1 MLRLEGQGVGE
12 GLFPLLHGLP
22 RQAVNEV
29 QTHVREFGPPA
40 GGHGL
45 LHLLP
50 CVDAAQGPE
59 TGVVRGLDP
68 QGDAVEARPPQ
79 RPEGLPV
86 SGAVGVGLQCDLGV
100 GIDVIVLLYGFQQ
113 LRQPLLPQIA
123 GGAAA
128 KVHRVHRMLR
138 RLRGHLDQVALQ
150 CRRVGVHAILP
161 PGEGVEVAV
170 GAFGPAEGDVQI
182 QPQRMRLLGHDHA
195 SSLGGR
201 MMTASKGQFTLQDRH
216 PMQRSRSTV

>member
-1 MLRLEGQGVGE
+1 MDW
-12 GLFPLLHGLP
+12 
-22 RQAVNEV
+22 
-29 QTHVREFGPPA
+29 T
-40 GGHGL
+40 
-45 LHLLP
+45 
-50 CVDAAQGPE
+50 
-59 TGVVRGLDP
+59 
-68 QGDAVEARPPQ
+68 RPPQ

-86 SGAVGVGLQCDLGV
+86 PGAVGVGLQRDLGV
-100 GIDVIVLLYGFQQ
+100 GIHVIVLLYGFQQ
-113 LRQPLLPQIA
+113 LHQPLLPQIA

-128 KVHRVHRMLR
+128 KVHCVHQMLR

-182 QPQRMRLLGHDHA
+182 QPQRMRLLGHGHA